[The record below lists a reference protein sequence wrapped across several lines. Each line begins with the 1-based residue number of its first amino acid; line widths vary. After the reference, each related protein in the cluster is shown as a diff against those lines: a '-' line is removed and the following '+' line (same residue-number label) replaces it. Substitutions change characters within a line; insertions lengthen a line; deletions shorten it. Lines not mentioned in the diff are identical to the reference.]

1 MTRLVLERLT
11 KRFGAV
17 TAVAGIDL
25 AVPAGRVMSLLGP
38 SGCGKTTTLR
48 MVAGLERPSAG
59 RIVVGEDVVADERRH
74 LPPEARGMGM
84 VFQSYAVWPH
94 MTVFENVAFPLR
106 LRRAPDLR
114 SRVTAILETVQ
125 LGALA
130 GRYPSALSGG
140 QQQRVALARALVAEP
155 RLLLLDEPLSNLDAR
170 LREELRSEIRRLQ
183 QELGV
188 TALFVTHDQAEA
200 LALSDIVC
208 VMRAGRIEQTGTPQ
222 EVFSR
227 PANRFV
233 AEFIGWR
240 NLLPVRPAGP
250 GAVVVEGR
258 TVRVEAVPAEAPGG
272 EAAEPLW
279 LAVRPED
286 LQLAEAGPGEA
297 DGLPVTVVTAAY
309 QGRYS
314 ELVLALGPHRLVAH
328 DAACRMF
335 APGAALTAVIPPGRA
350 LCLPA

>member
-1 MTRLVLERLT
+1 MTRLVLEGLT
-11 KRFGAV
+11 KRFGSV

-25 AVPAGRVMSLLGP
+25 EVPSGQVMSLLGP
-38 SGCGKTTTLR
+38 SGCGKTTSLR

-59 RIVVGEDVVADERRH
+59 RILVGEDVVSSDAGH

-106 LRRAPDLR
+106 QRRLGGIAR
-114 SRVTAILETVQ
+114 RVNAILETVQ
-125 LGALA
+125 LGHLA
-130 GRYPSALSGG
+130 ARYPSALSGG

-155 RLLLLDEPLSNLDAR
+155 RVLLLDEPLSNLDAR
-170 LREELRSEIRRLQ
+170 LREELRTEIRRLQ
-183 QELGV
+183 QSLGV

-200 LALSDIVC
+200 LALSDTVC
-208 VMRAGRIEQTGTPQ
+208 VMRAGRIEQIGTPQ
-222 EVFSR
+222 AVFTR

-240 NLLPVRPAGP
+240 NLLPAERAGADSVRIEGQTV
-250 GAVVVEGR
+250 AVG
-258 TVRVEAVPAEAPGG
+258 AVPA
-272 EAAEPLW
+272 AAADGALW

-286 LQLAEAGPGEA
+286 LAIAEGDGGA
-297 DGLPVTVVTAAY
+297 GLPVRVVTAAY

-314 ELVLALGPHRLVAH
+314 ELVLALGSHRLVAH
-328 DAACRMF
+328 DAQCRMF
-335 APGAALTAVIPPGRA
+335 APGAALRVSIPPGRA